1 MMSDKYILVN
11 NITFYM
17 VDENGNDDGKIYH
30 LKGGIRL
37 KQLEYLTEDFTEDML
52 EEVKD
57 EWIYI
62 VL

>member
-1 MMSDKYILVN
+1 MSDKYILVN

-17 VDENGNDDGKIYH
+17 VDEDGNDDGKIYQ

-52 EEVKD
+52 EEVK
-57 EWIYI
+57 
-62 VL
+62 

>member
-1 MMSDKYILVN
+1 MSDKYILVN

-57 EWIYI
+57 E
-62 VL
+62 